1 MASKYRALFV
11 FGAVASLL
19 TPPIFP
25 KEGFMLQTWL
35 HPVVRFS
42 GRIAAC
48 VLCASLSGTVLC
60 AAQSQTAANSAP
72 DVLVLNNGDTLH
84 GNLVNAI
91 GGKVT
96 FKTDG
101 TGDITLPWN
110 KIKELRTGE
119 PFAVLSSNS
128 GLKTRKQQGAIPAGT
143 LVMENRQITV
153 RPSGGPPL
161 APMPVGRAQYVIAA
175 NQLEKEATRRPS
187 LLAGWSGAAT
197 AGATVVTATQNQ
209 YTFSGALSLARVVPP
224 VTWLARRNRTAI
236 DFAGSFGKITQPAY
250 LNTTT
255 GVFVPAVITKTALY
269 HADAERDENFTPRMF
284 ALAAATFDHNFS
296 QNLDLQQIYGVGIG
310 WTMLKTPIQE
320 ANLKA
325 TIQYEKQQFI
335 TGGTGANQNLIG
347 STFSADYSAH
357 LKRIDFAQSL
367 AYIPAYNNPHAYSAA
382 ETDTLAF
389 PTYKNLSFSVGTVDS
404 YLNDPPAALPPT
416 RRNSFQFTMGLT
428 FAIKP
433 KY

>member
-1 MASKYRALFV
+1 
-11 FGAVASLL
+11 
-19 TPPIFP
+19 
-25 KEGFMLQTWL
+25 MLQAWL
-35 HPVVRFS
+35 HPACRFS
-42 GRIAAC
+42 GRIASF
-48 VLCASLSGTVLC
+48 VLCASIFGTALC
-60 AAQSQTAANSAP
+60 AAQSRTTTSSGP

-84 GNLVNAI
+84 GKLVSAI

-96 FKTDG
+96 FETEG
-101 TGDITLPWN
+101 AGDITLSWS

-119 PFAVLSSNS
+119 NFAVLSNNS
-128 GLKTRKQQGAIPAGT
+128 GLRTRKQQGAIPAGT
-143 LVMENRQITV
+143 LVMENQQITV
-153 RPSGGPPL
+153 HPSGGSAL
-161 APMPVGRAQYVIAA
+161 APMPVAGAQYVIAA
-175 NQLEKEATRRPS
+175 NQLEKEATGRPS

-209 YTFSGALSLARVVPP
+209 YTFSGGLGLARVVPP

-236 DFAGSFGKITQPAY
+236 DFVGSFGKITQPAY

-255 GVFVPAVITKTALY
+255 GTIVPAVITKTAIY
-269 HADAERDENFTPRMF
+269 HADAERDENLTPRFF
-284 ALAAATFDHNFS
+284 ALVAATFDHNFS
-296 QNLDLQQIYGVGIG
+296 QNLDLQQIYGAGIG

-325 TIQYEKQQFI
+325 TMQYEKQQFI
-335 TGGTGANQNLIG
+335 SGGPGANQNLIG

-357 LKRIDFAQSL
+357 LKMIDFSQTL

-382 ETDTLAF
+382 ETDMLAI
-389 PTYKNLSFSVGTVDS
+389 PAYKNLSFSVGTVDS
-404 YLNDPPAALPPT
+404 YLNGPPATVNAPPT
-416 RRNSFQFTMGLT
+416 KRNSFQFTMGLT